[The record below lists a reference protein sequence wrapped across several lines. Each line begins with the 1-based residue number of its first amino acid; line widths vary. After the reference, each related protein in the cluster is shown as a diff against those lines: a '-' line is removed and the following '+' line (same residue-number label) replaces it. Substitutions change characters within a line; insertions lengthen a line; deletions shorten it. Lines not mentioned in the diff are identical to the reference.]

1 MFQPLQGMAWLV
13 LLRAKFFGLISS
25 NRPKSTS
32 RKKKKVANC
41 KLDYNDD
48 CRPTEYDPHYQNLFW
63 YLKFTSQVYV
73 QHSLWRN
80 LFFLFFLVFFL
91 LFFLLFFT
99 LYLLFATALLIPSIT
114 SSIVVIVIYLL
125 TCCGGS
131 ACFFSGLLILLSLNS
146 LFFKIFFYMYIYFF
160 DCSIP
165 RLRPQDWGL

>member
-1 MFQPLQGMAWLV
+1 MVEF
-13 LLRAKFFGLISS
+13 
-25 NRPKSTS
+25 
-32 RKKKKVANC
+32 
-41 KLDYNDD
+41 
-48 CRPTEYDPHYQNLFW
+48 
-63 YLKFTSQVYV
+63 
-73 QHSLWRN
+73 

-146 LFFKIFFYMYIYFF
+146 LGGFFFNFFLYVSIFFLTAPYPDYVLRIGDSRKEFLVREHIFENRFGLIQKRVVVYTLTV
-160 DCSIP
+160 CSS
-165 RLRPQDWGL
+165 LLN